1 MKTATKLG
9 LSAAL
14 AMALTSSIA
23 LAQNDE
29 SQEQMMQG
37 NGMMMGEGNM
47 SGMMGMMQQMAP
59 MMEACT
65 EMMQA
70 MTDHMGQHDH
80 STDKG

>member
-1 MKTATKLG
+1 MKTAIKLG
-9 LSAAL
+9 LSAAF
-14 AMALTSSIA
+14 AMTLTSPASF
-23 LAQNDE
+23 AQGDE
-29 SQEQMMQG
+29 TPGQMMQG

-47 SGMMGMMQQMAP
+47 SGMMGMMKQMGP

-80 STDKG
+80 STDEG